1 MSSLNNKT
9 LHHLIRDRVLQSP
22 QQRITF
28 ADYMNLA
35 LYHPEKGYYSGGNIE
50 IGSQGDFFTASSL
63 GSDFGELLAEQFAQ
77 TWEILGRP
85 HPFTILEMG
94 AGQGQCAS
102 DILQHLQTHY
112 PELYAIARYIIIEQ
126 SPALIERQQKHLQ
139 QWLKAGLNIQWKTWS
154 EIEAESIVGCCFSN
168 ELIDAF
174 PVHQVVVVDGTLK
187 EVYVTISEEKF
198 MEVIDELSTSKLQD
212 YFDLIGI
219 KICSSPY
226 PNGYRTEVNLAALEW
241 LETVANKLKRGYL
254 LTIDYG
260 YPAHRYY
267 NPRRDR
273 GTLQCYYQHRRHNN
287 PYVNIG
293 QQDIT
298 AHVDFTALERHGER
312 WGLNNIGSTQ
322 QAMFLMALG
331 LGNRLAELSGG
342 KLGIQQTLNRRDA
355 LHQLIDPNGLGGF
368 NVLTQSKGLTESE
381 AQQEL
386 KGLAFPASLPIEN

>member
-1 MSSLNNKT
+1 MVSSLNNPT
-9 LHHLIRDRVLQSP
+9 LHHLIRDRVLESP

-35 LYHPEKGYYSGGNIE
+35 LYHPQKGYYSGGNVG

-85 HPFTILEMG
+85 NTFTLVEMG
-94 AGQGQCAS
+94 AGQGQCAG
-102 DILQHLQTHY
+102 DIIRHLQTHY
-112 PELYAIARYIIIEQ
+112 LELCEVAEYIIIEQ
-126 SPALIERQQKHLQ
+126 SPALIERQKAHLQ
-139 QWLKAGLNIQWKTWS
+139 QWLEAGINLQWKTWS

-174 PVHQVVVVDGTLK
+174 PVHQVIKKDGELQ
-187 EVYVTISEEKF
+187 EIYVTISDEKF
-198 MEVIDELSTSKLQD
+198 TETIDELSTPKLKE
-212 YFDLIGI
+212 YFE
-219 KICSSPY
+219 KIDIDILSPTY
-226 PNGYRTEVNLAALEW
+226 PNEYRTEVNLAALKW
-241 LETVANKLKRGYL
+241 LETIANKLKQGYL

-287 PYVNIG
+287 PYVNLG

-298 AHVDFTALERHGER
+298 AHVDFTALERQGEQY
-312 WGLNNIGSTQ
+312 GLNNIGSTQ
-322 QAMFLMALG
+322 QAIFLMALG

-342 KLGIQQTLNRRDA
+342 ELNIQQTLKRRDA

-368 NVLTQSKGLTESE
+368 NVLVQSKGLNESQL
-381 AQQEL
+381 QQDL
-386 KGLAFPASLPIEN
+386 KGLAFPA